1 MEINNI
7 CIYCASSNKV
17 AEIYGN
23 TAYELG
29 TLLAKEGITV
39 VTGAGSIGL
48 MRKVEDGALD
58 NGGKAIGVI
67 PQFMVDQNW
76 HHTGLTELHVTN
88 SMHERKQMMANLSD
102 AVIALPGGCG
112 TIEELSEIITWKQLG
127 LYLNPIVIL
136 NINGYY
142 DHFIAQLEKAVG
154 RLVRA
159 AVGILGSHCT
169 VLRPEEALDLSDAV
183 SDHALLLD
191 MLLVGAHPARSVMG
205 GVMLCL

>member
-7 CIYCASSNKV
+7 CVYCASSNKC
-17 AEIYGN
+17 ADIYGD
-23 TAYELG
+23 TAYALG
-29 TLLAKEGITV
+29 AHLAKEGITLI
-39 VTGAGSIGL
+39 TGAGGIGL

-76 HHTGLTELHVTN
+76 HHTGLTELRITE
-88 SMHERKQMMANLSD
+88 SMHERKQTMAELSD

-127 LYLNPIVIL
+127 LYFNPIVIL

-142 DHFIAQLEKAVG
+142 DHFIAQLDKAIEEHFMGEIHAKIWSV
-154 RLVRA
+154 A
-159 AVGILGSHCT
+159 T
-169 VLRPEEALDLSDAV
+169 TPEEALEIIRNTPRWDV
-183 SDHALLLD
+183 SVRKYAAL
-191 MLLVGAHPARSVMG
+191 
-205 GVMLCL
+205 

>member
-1 MEINNI
+1 MELKNI
-7 CIYCASSNKV
+7 CVYCASSNKV
-17 AEIYGN
+17 ASIYGD

-29 TLLAKEGITV
+29 ALLAKEGINV
-39 VTGAGSIGL
+39 VTGAGGIGL

-58 NGGKAIGVI
+58 NGGKAIGII

-76 HHTGLTELHVTN
+76 HHPGLSELHITG

-142 DHFIAQLEKAVG
+142 DHFIAQLQTAINEHFMGEMHAAIWNVATTPEQAIEII
-154 RLVRA
+154 RNTPRWDASVRKYA
-159 AVGILGSHCT
+159 AL
-169 VLRPEEALDLSDAV
+169 
-183 SDHALLLD
+183 
-191 MLLVGAHPARSVMG
+191 
-205 GVMLCL
+205 

>member
-29 TLLAKEGITV
+29 ALLAKEGITV

-48 MRKVEDGALD
+48 MRQVEDGALE

-67 PQFMVDQNW
+67 PRFMVEQGW
-76 HHTGLTELHVTN
+76 HHTGLTELHITE
-88 SMHERKQMMANLSD
+88 SMHSRKELMAELSD

-112 TIEELSEIITWKQLG
+112 TMEELCEIITWKQLG

-142 DHFIAQLEKAVG
+142 DPLIAQLAKAVEEHFMG
-154 RLVRA
+154 ELHSRIWSVATTPAEAIEIIRSTPRWNSEVRKYA
-159 AVGILGSHCT
+159 AL
-169 VLRPEEALDLSDAV
+169 
-183 SDHALLLD
+183 
-191 MLLVGAHPARSVMG
+191 
-205 GVMLCL
+205 